1 MHHQGLL
8 RGPIDTVPPANRPST
23 LPKTLDQPIGFS
35 FVFVLVKNAEKHII
49 NNFLFFLFGFFSLRG
64 MGGRGTDG
72 RVLHKQGGEGRRR
85 KNGEKTEESET
96 ISHLPMYGYDGT
108 SIFDQSQNQHNQ
120 TPLILTQHLHLPAF
134 ALVQTA
140 C

>member
-64 MGGRGTDG
+64 RGGGVRTDVYYTNRGE
-72 RVLHKQGGEGRRR
+72 REKKKWR
-85 KNGEKTEESET
+85 KNKRSET